1 MASKRASSTSRRS
14 VSGVRQ
20 ENSAS
25 SLVPCVVHAGD
36 VNDAVAPRCFCGVY
50 AIMYMSRTVSNPN
63 RIFLG
68 CPFYNGKEPHC
79 KFFVWVDE
87 HLARIGSNGCISDK
101 RHLGEIQIEVVEEK
115 EELDHRMAVLEEK
128 IIALEKKKNPLAWC
142 IGVIICAVC
151 VAIYVSSA

>member
-1 MASKRASSTSRRS
+1 MVTKGASSTSRKS

-25 SLVPCVVHAGD
+25 SSVSCVVHVGD

-68 CPFYNGKEPHC
+68 CPFYKGKEPHC

-101 RHLGEIQIEVVEEK
+101 RHLGEKQVEVVEEEDK
-115 EELDHRMAVLEEK
+115 LDNRMTVLEK
-128 IIALEKKKNPLAWC
+128 IIALDKKKNPLAWC

-151 VAIYVSSA
+151 VAFYVSSA